1 VLSGAGKGG
10 VAGFAKGSASVQL
23 ADVEGN
29 EGATVLTYA
38 VNSSVGGK
46 LAQVG
51 SRLVR
56 GAASKMANEFFTRFV
71 GVVTNNPEQE
81 VLIETIES

>member
-1 VLSGAGKGG
+1 MV
-10 VAGFAKGSASVQL
+10 
-23 ADVEGN
+23 
-29 EGATVLTYA
+29 TYF
-38 VNSSVGGK
+38 VISSVGGK